1 MPHLRKMVCCS
12 AIKYGGHAEWE
23 FLWRKYKD
31 CKNAAEREKIISA
44 LCVARNKDVLER
56 YELLCFNISHPEVKT
71 LVKKLRHFCAVKD
84 YYRGFHSSVEK

>member
-1 MPHLRKMVCCS
+1 MPHLRKMVCGS
-12 AIKYGGHAEWE
+12 AIKYGGHAEWQ

-71 LVKKLRHFCAVKD
+71 LVKKLRHVCAVKD
-84 YYRGFHSSVEK
+84 YYRVVFI